1 MSEANLGV
9 ISLLKSSMARELF
22 FFFFIR
28 VISLKN
34 AKRSQVHME
43 YTREAAKNE
52 KKKEQGIH

>member
-9 ISLLKSSMARELF
+9 ISLLKSSMARELL
-22 FFFFIR
+22 FFFIR